1 MKLVFRQYLASL
13 KERKELD
20 AVLPDLLSELG
31 YTVISRP
38 TIGTRQYGVDVAAV
52 GRDADGRRKLFLFSI
67 KQGDLTRADWD
78 GSPQALRS
86 SINDIL
92 DVYIPTRVS
101 EANSKLEIV
110 ICLCFG
116 GEIQEAVRDNV
127 TQFTRQQTKNGISF
141 AEWNGDYMA
150 GLLVDGVL
158 REQLVDK
165 SLCASFQKA
174 VAMVDEPQVAFEHF
188 ERLLRGL
195 CKVKGTNPRQRATI
209 LRQIYICLWVQF
221 VWARDAGNVEG
232 PYRASELAIL
242 LAWNLIRAD
251 IPKSTKASEEVSFAF
266 SELVNLHFLIWDELI
281 GRKILPFVDHE
292 HAISTAVASSSPVD
306 INLKLFTLMGRMAM
320 RGLWHLW
327 FANGGAK
334 LPQARADWDCTEAL
348 ELAQQIAQLGQNNP
362 ILLTPITDEQCVDI
376 GVTLMFLT
384 MMGPWCEAAGNYADA
399 IIKRTAYAFRS
410 QGRYPTIYADYRAL
424 LVHPR
429 ERTPEYRE
437 GQTKGSS
444 LYPLLSLWAS
454 TFGEGESARFLADF
468 AEKNL
473 GHCNMQFWLV
483 GSDSEDLLYLGDH
496 SHGAS
501 LGSVP
506 ITADGDDAMRV
517 LESECA
523 RSTAF
528 DNLSVIRFGHWPIL
542 AMACRQARLPLP
554 PNLWLDLLRQ
564 ARAQRDTPAAEPT
577 SGSDALIREPK

>member
-38 TIGTRQYGVDVAAV
+38 TVGTRQYGVDVAAV
-52 GRDADGRRKLFLFSI
+52 GRDADGTRKLFLFSI

-92 DVYIPTRVS
+92 DVYIPTRVP
-101 EANSKLEIV
+101 EALSGLEVV

-116 GEIQEAVRDNV
+116 GEILEAVRDNV
-127 TQFTRQQTKNGISF
+127 TQFTKRHTSDRISF

-165 SLCASFQKA
+165 SLRTTFQKA
-174 VAMVDEPQVAFEHF
+174 VAMVDEPQVAFDHF
-188 ERLLRGL
+188 ERLMRGL
-195 CKVKGTNPRQRATI
+195 CEVDAPPPKQRASI

-242 LAWNLIRAD
+242 LAWNLTRDDVA
-251 IPKSTKASEEVSFAF
+251 KSTKASEEVSSAFA
-266 SELVNLHFLIWDELI
+266 ELVNLHFLIWDELI
-281 GRKILPFVDHE
+281 RGKILPFVEVE
-292 HAISTAVASSSPVD
+292 HAISTAVGSASPVD
-306 INLKLFTLMGRMAM
+306 VNLKLFTLLGRMAM

-327 FANGGAK
+327 FAGGEDS
-334 LPQARADWDCTEAL
+334 LPKSRNDWECQEA
-348 ELAQQIAQLGQNNP
+348 EKLAQQIVRLVRSNP
-362 ILLTPITDEQCVDI
+362 ILLTPIADEQSVEI
-376 GVTLMFLT
+376 GLALMFLT
-384 MMGPWCEAAGNYADA
+384 MMGGWSAAAGNYADA
-399 IIKRTAYAFRS
+399 VIERTAYAFRS
-410 QGRYPTIYADYRAL
+410 NGRYPTIYADYRSL

-429 ERTPEYRE
+429 DRTNEYRE

-444 LYPLLSLWAS
+444 LYPLLSLWAAA
-454 TFGEGESARFLADF
+454 FGGKEGATFLADF
-468 AEKNL
+468 AVRDL
-473 GHCNMQFWLV
+473 DHCNMQFWLAAD
-483 GSDSEDLLYLGDH
+483 DSEDHLYAGGR

-501 LGSVP
+501 LGRIPV
-506 ITADGDDAMRV
+506 TADGRDAIRM
-517 LESECA
+517 LEAECA
-523 RSTAF
+523 SPSAF
-528 DNLSVIRFGHWPIL
+528 EGLSAIRLGHWPVL
-542 AMACRQARLPLP
+542 AMACQHHRLPLP
-554 PNLWLDLLRQ
+554 PNLWLDLLRG
-564 ARAQRDTPAAEPT
+564 ALPFA
-577 SGSDALIREPK
+577 SDEASEGG